1 MIQNELTNIY
11 YQFFCIFHHSV
22 VDTFSF
28 KTVADSGGSGTSH
41 PKSGTQ
47 FTISSSGIYLS
58 SISSEDQAPKYELK
72 NVGA

>member
-1 MIQNELTNIY
+1 MIQNGLTNIY
-11 YQFFCIFHHSV
+11 YQLFFIYFITN
-22 VDTFSF
+22 DTFSL
-28 KTVADSGGSGTSH
+28 KIVADSGGSGTSH